1 MLKKHLALAVL
12 VTLVWG
18 VHFPLTKLGLRA
30 IDPFVLTGIRFT
42 LAALPLVFF
51 IKRPAVRFRYVAAYG
66 FIFGLGMWGAINYGI
81 QVGVSPGIAS
91 LIIQLSVFFTMGW
104 GYVLFNEKIR
114 RAQVLGA
121 VLAVLGLAGIIATQH
136 GDHALLGIL
145 LIVFSALAWSVGN
158 VIIKQSGVKEIF
170 SFMVWASLFP
180 PIPLWLMAWWMR
192 GGAAFEN
199 VGANLDLT
207 AAGSIL
213 FQVYLATH
221 FAYWGWNS
229 LLKAYPVS
237 TVAPLSLLIPVFGM
251 TSSMLIIGERISMP
265 NLLSIA
271 LIITGLAVGLYRT
284 PASARGK
291 TLSQRNCRSSPDHRE
306 TSR

>member
-18 VHFPLTKLGLRA
+18 VNFPLTKLGLRA

-51 IKRPAVRFRYVAAYG
+51 IKRPAVQFRYVAAYG
-66 FIFGLGMWGAINYGI
+66 FIFGL
-81 QVGVSPGIAS
+81 GIAS

-291 TLSQRNCRSSPDHRE
+291 PLSQ
-306 TSR
+306 

>member
-1 MLKKHLALAVL
+1 MQKKHLVLAVL

-18 VHFPLTKLGLRA
+18 VNFPLTKLGLRA
-30 IDPFVLTGIRFT
+30 IDPFVLTGIRFA

-51 IKRPAVRFRYVAAYG
+51 IKRPAVGFHYVAAYG
-66 FIFGLGMWGAINYGI
+66 LIFGLGMWGVINYGI

-91 LIIQLSVFFTMGW
+91 LIIQLSVFFSMGW
-104 GYVLFNEKIR
+104 GYVLFQEKIR

-121 VLAVLGLAGIIATQH
+121 VLAVTGLGGIIATQH

-180 PIPLWLMAWWMR
+180 PIPLWLMVWWLH
-192 GGAAFEN
+192 GSAAFAN

-251 TSSMLIIGERISMP
+251 TSSMLIIGERISTP

-271 LIITGLAVGLYRT
+271 LIITGLAVGLYRA

-291 TLSQRNCRSSPDHRE
+291 TLSQ
-306 TSR
+306 